1 MSNKKHLALTISAI
15 MSSAGVNAAVDLNTG
30 LTPATFASEIVIAGT
45 TDLANTGGIFDI
57 TNNIGAGMA
66 IGETHYLRYD
76 LPVGVTFVAQ
86 VIPGDLN
93 TVVGP
98 GVTISVAVSSGGSA
112 TDNFVIFSATAI
124 LAVNAVDE
132 VIFSLA
138 ATGITVSDQNVVT
151 MTYNSYDDLSDALGA
166 TPPAPSTSSSS
177 APILTFAPALSTIC
191 TPAGIF
197 SGVDDI
203 DISQG
208 SLYFDG
214 GPLDVDTRLG
224 DFRVAVQPTYLDAIG
239 NPVLVNTIVDPTTT
253 EMTVTANSSWSA
265 ITVLTDVPGAAIFAL
280 NGGDFVDTSVDLST
294 YTGPFGSSFTAAV
307 PAGNTVPIEPASV
320 FLSVNPGSMA
330 GYNAS
335 TVAGT
340 CLLSEIERNG
350 SHDRLTFALTPG
362 GTFRNLVRI
371 TNPSPTAGAV
381 FMTVYDD
388 TGAMASFPISAI
400 NDVNGPLASGPI
412 NGILNAEA
420 STVLLDIVDIANA
433 AVAANGSLD
442 ITAKLRIEVDAEF
455 GNSRIANAL
464 DLARVA
470 GETSVNIQSFS
481 MSKDGNSFFMLQKD

>member
-1 MSNKKHLALTISAI
+1 MSNKKYLALTISAI

-30 LTPATFASEIVIAGT
+30 LTPAIFASEIVIAGT
-45 TDLANTGGIFDI
+45 MDLGNVGNIFDI

-66 IGETHYLRYD
+66 VGETHYLRYD
-76 LPVGVTFVAQ
+76 LSAGVMFAAQ
-86 VIPGDLN
+86 VLPAELA
-93 TVVGP
+93 
-98 GVTISVAVSSGGSA
+98 VTSGLGAFTVAVSSAGSVN
-112 TDNFVIFSATAI
+112 DNFVIFSVTSTAAI
-124 LAVNAVDE
+124 NAVDE
-132 VIFSLA
+132 ITFSLA

-197 SGVDDI
+197 GGVDNI

-214 GPLDVDTRLG
+214 GPLDVDTGLG
-224 DFRVAVQPTYLDAIG
+224 EFEVTLQGTYLDAMG
-239 NPVLVNTIVDPTTT
+239 NPVLVNTIVDPATT

-265 ITVLTDVPGAAIFAL
+265 ITALTD
-280 NGGDFVDTSVDLST
+280 GGPADFNLVGGNFVDTSVDLAP
-294 YTGPFGSSFTAAV
+294 YVGGEDFEAAV
-307 PAGNTVPIEPASV
+307 PIGNIVPIEPASV

-330 GYNAS
+330 GYDAS

-362 GTFRNLVRI
+362 GAFRNLVRI

-400 NDVNGPLASGPI
+400 DDVNGPLASGPI

-470 GETSVNIQSFS
+470 GETGVNIQSFS